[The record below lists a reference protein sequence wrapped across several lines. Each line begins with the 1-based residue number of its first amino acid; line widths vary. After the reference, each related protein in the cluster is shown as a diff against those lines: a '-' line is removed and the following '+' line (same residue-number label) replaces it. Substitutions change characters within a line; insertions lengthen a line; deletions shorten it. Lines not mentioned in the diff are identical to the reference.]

1 MVFLLF
7 LFSNCTG
14 GNILTSFYIGKSTHP
29 LEDHD
34 NPAKLAMKGGLIYYK
49 NNQVGQTGGIV
60 ETSEKKGEAC
70 ATSYGY
76 LLATGDASLRKA
88 MRDGN
93 ITKIKQVNHF
103 VTAFLGFVYHKHCTI
118 VIGE

>member
-1 MVFLLF
+1 MKNALMAVVLGFCLLN
-7 LFSNCTG
+7 LTG
-14 GNILTSFYIGKSTHP
+14 CMGVASPVAGWAYTEAKWDGVINDG
-29 LEDHD
+29 
-34 NPAKLAMKGGLIYYK
+34 PAPTK
-49 NNQVGQTGGIV
+49 TG
-60 ETSEKKGEAC
+60 TAC
-70 ATSYGY
+70 ATSI
-76 LLATGDASLRKA
+76 LAMVATGDASLRKA